1 MPIIIFI
8 FDTTHNIQ
16 LSYDYKYITLI
27 TYLHHMAK
35 LHMLN
40 VKWWIRNELRNQ
52 EFTIHYNKKCP
63 YMLSDFTRFW
73 VNS

>member
-1 MPIIIFI
+1 MLIIISI

-16 LSYDYKYITLI
+16 LGYEYKYITLI

-40 VKWWIRNELRNQ
+40 VKWWILI
-52 EFTIHYNKKCP
+52 FHII
-63 YMLSDFTRFW
+63 S
-73 VNS
+73 